1 MQDHGD
7 RPARAGRPSLISNAS
22 QAEPEGQRILSSL
35 DGVAGRA
42 APAAAPARAPRASRH
57 GWAWGGGLV
66 VAIGAVAV
74 AVLLLALPDG
84 EERDAANVVR
94 APAPVLAKAD
104 ALAPAN
110 LGAAAPAPVREDAAL
125 ADVPSG
131 TASPEAAAHA
141 TAESSPVNP
150 LADMTPVPAPAS
162 ARTRGAAPL
171 DPLTQALEDKAVR
184 HSHAAKPQRKAE
196 PAKPA
201 QAKAREKAAPQRV
214 KREPDSDVLLLA
226 ALMSHMGPRN
236 KKATLAEQLDTCK
249 RYNAAGEAQCR
260 ARVCVNAGTKES
272 ACKSEQSVRKEPDS

>member
-1 MQDHGD
+1 M
-7 RPARAGRPSLISNAS
+7 
-22 QAEPEGQRILSSL
+22 
-35 DGVAGRA
+35 
-42 APAAAPARAPRASRH
+42 
-57 GWAWGGGLV
+57 
-66 VAIGAVAV
+66 AIGAVAV

-94 APAPVLAKAD
+94 AP
-104 ALAPAN
+104 
-110 LGAAAPAPVREDAAL
+110 APAPVREDAAL

-201 QAKAREKAAPQRV
+201 QVKARKKAAPQRV
-214 KREPDSDVLLLA
+214 KREPDSDVVLLA
-226 ALMSHMGPRN
+226 ALMSHMGTRN

-260 ARVCVNAGTKES
+260 ARVCGA
-272 ACKSEQSVRKEPDS
+272 ADRKETACGDSQAVEPVHD